1 MVGSVGVV
9 VIVLAYLRWQERIN
23 FGVASAVKW
32 VFKFVVDPK
41 TCKVAETC
49 CSEVAVLWF
58 VFPLLDTIYEH
69 GKHPDDPLLHQAY
82 WVSAMF
88 FIFAVIISHVAGRQ
102 DKEE

>member
-1 MVGSVGVV
+1 MVGCVGTI
-9 VIVLAYLRWQERIN
+9 VIVLVYLRWYGRIN
-23 FGVASAVKW
+23 MGMASALKW
-32 VFKFVVDPK
+32 ASKFVMDPK

-49 CSEVAVLWF
+49 CTEVAVLWF
-58 VFPLLDTIYEH
+58 VFPLLDTIYER

-88 FIFAVIISHVAGRQ
+88 FIFAVVISHVEGRQ